1 MVDNNKKVSPLSC
14 VYNILLYI
22 RSQITPKVGVDKF
35 KPKYYE

>member
-14 VYNILLYI
+14 VYNNSLYI
-22 RSQITPKVGVDKF
+22 RSRITPNLGGDKF